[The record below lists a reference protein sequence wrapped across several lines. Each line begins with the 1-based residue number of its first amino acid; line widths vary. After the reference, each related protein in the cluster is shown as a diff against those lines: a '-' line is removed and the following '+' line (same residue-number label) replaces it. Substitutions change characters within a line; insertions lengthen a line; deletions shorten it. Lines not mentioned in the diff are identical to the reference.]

1 MREKEAEMSSI
12 APLMPRQS
20 VPALS
25 VPTIGGGTWTLADQ
39 KPENFNMVVFYRGLH
54 CPICGKYLADLNS
67 KIEEFGKRGVEI
79 VVISSDSEERAAEA
93 KAQWKLDNLTV
104 GYGLDLDV
112 ARQWGLYI
120 STSRGKTSTG
130 VVEPD
135 LFSEP
140 GIFIVRPDG
149 TLYFGN
155 VQTMPFARPQFA
167 EILGALDFVLKNDYP
182 ARGEVLDHKAA
193 A

>member
-1 MREKEAEMSSI
+1 MSSI
-12 APLMPRQS
+12 APLMPRQT

-39 KPENFNMVVFYRGLH
+39 KPENFTMVVFYRGLH

-67 KIEEFGKRGVEI
+67 KIEEFAKRGGES

-93 KAQWKLDNLTV
+93 KAQWKLDNLTI

>member
-1 MREKEAEMSSI
+1 MTA
-12 APLMPRQS
+12 
-20 VPALS
+20 
-25 VPTIGGGTWTLADQ
+25 G
-39 KPENFNMVVFYRGLH
+39 YR
-54 CPICGKYLADLNS
+54 
-67 KIEEFGKRGVEI
+67 
-79 VVISSDSEERAAEA
+79 
-93 KAQWKLDNLTV
+93 
-104 GYGLDLDV
+104 LDLDV

-130 VVEPD
+130 IVEPD